1 MAKGFI
7 LVDVPETCLDCRF
20 CSEIHEGIEAC
31 CELEDNPEDN
41 ELMRDIDMSYTQGKP
56 DWCPIRQFPEKKEP
70 SRFPISP
77 NLPWEYTD
85 YEKGWNDCLK
95 YLEGKDGY
103 L

>member
-7 LVDVPETCLDCRF
+7 LVDVPEKCLDCC
-20 CSEIHEGIEAC
+20 CSES
-31 CELEDNPEDN
+31 DNKNLYCKLNKKDN
-41 ELMRDIDMSYTQGKP
+41 EDYVLRGTKP